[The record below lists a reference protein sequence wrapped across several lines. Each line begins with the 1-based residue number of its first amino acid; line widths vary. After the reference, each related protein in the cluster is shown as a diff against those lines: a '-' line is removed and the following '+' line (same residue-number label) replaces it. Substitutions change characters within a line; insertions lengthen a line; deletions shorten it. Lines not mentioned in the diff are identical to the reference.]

1 MIHELWEEI
10 RVGRR
15 RAVDNGGIVLRPL
28 SYLGAARPLMLLL

>member
-15 RAVDNGGIVLRPL
+15 RAVDNGGIV
-28 SYLGAARPLMLLL
+28 SGSSCYMSNTFT